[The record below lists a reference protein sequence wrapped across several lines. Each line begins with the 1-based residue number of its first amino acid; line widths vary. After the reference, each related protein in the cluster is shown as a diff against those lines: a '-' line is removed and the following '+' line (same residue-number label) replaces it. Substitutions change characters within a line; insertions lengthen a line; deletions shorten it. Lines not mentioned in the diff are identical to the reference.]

1 MSDLRRVLHVEDDED
16 IQEITRLALEVVGG
30 LELVQFFDGP
40 KALESIEAFNPDLI
54 LLDQMMPIMTG
65 EEVLQHLRKM
75 PAFRKTPA
83 VFMTAQSAD
92 ASSILLKNTDA
103 LEIIP
108 KPFNPMTLASQLAE
122 IWETRCNGSD
132 QS

>member
-1 MSDLRRVLHVEDDED
+1 MTDLKRVLHVEDDED

-30 LELVQFFDGP
+30 MELAQFFDGP
-40 KALESIEAFNPDLI
+40 KALESIEGFQPDLI

-65 EEVLQHLRKM
+65 EEVLHQLRQM

-83 VFMTAQSAD
+83 VFMTAQSAV
-92 ASSILLKNTDA
+92 ASEMLMKNTDA

-108 KPFNPMTLASQLAE
+108 KPFNPMTLAAQLTK
-122 IWETRCNGSD
+122 IWESRCSGAE
-132 QS
+132 